1 MSIKPF
7 VLFKFIRARE
17 WNDST
22 SEDKRFSRSTAI
34 QNAWITRT
42 TTLKTRFD
50 AIYKSPPISKAR
62 ARAQRPFWPTVLL
75 PFRDWQSYRDWKVS
89 KERSRERSQVRACN
103 CLLNRNRTCCRPWSR
118 LPLMLKIIQFLY
130 YRCITRVRACSGNAY
145 YLPHL
150 CQPEE
155 NTSTIAADRRIDVSF

>member
-1 MSIKPF
+1 MKRF
-7 VLFKFIRARE
+7 
-17 WNDST
+17 
-22 SEDKRFSRSTAI
+22 DKRRQEVFPFHRDSERLNNPNDDIKDPYS
-34 QNAWITRT
+34 
-42 TTLKTRFD
+42 FD

-155 NTSTIAADRRIDVSF
+155 NTLTIAADRRIDVSF